1 MAQQLRRMAEG
12 DSTGNP
18 GTPSRCR

>member
-18 GTPSRCR
+18 GTPSRRR